1 MDTQNTDFNADL
13 LAEIAAFCAKHRLSP
28 TKFGA
33 LAVQDP
39 AFVTTLK
46 RGRDMGRKLER
57 RMRVFMADMDRRAS
71 LIPHGIGSAD
81 E

>member
-13 LAEIAAFCAKHRLSP
+13 LAEIAAFCGKHRLSL
-28 TKFGA
+28 TKFGT
-33 LAVQDP
+33 LAVKDP

-46 RGRDMGRKLER
+46 RGRDVGRKLER
-57 RMRVFMADMDRRAS
+57 RMRVFMADMDRRAT
-71 LIPHGIGSAD
+71 LTPNGIGSAD